1 MTAKGDFFR
10 AAIPDVV
17 AEVNER
23 VPPASTHLVSSIPLG
38 SGDNYGGSK
47 DYWELEGSPR
57 FQMRASA
64 IERLDVVR
72 RFLCRTHAIP
82 TLIEDADRG
91 RLPWGNG
98 PSYVGELVMVELEP
112 VGQEVSGAGS
122 NVAEYEW
129 WIVSLGFGSTAPVRL
144 NNTVFIESV
153 TPTFT
158 PNSAPADLQIY
169 VPDGGVV
176 SRAGLYEGIGT
187 ISVRLE
193 ATARNARFFNVAV
206 LGMTGS
212 INASPL
218 VTAMHGVIAPRR
230 ALFIGGRTAV
240 VMGYGL
246 LPRWDVSFVWSVR
259 MTPWDCPVGLEFAY
273 PNLAVRF
280 GPMDEIGSQRYVVQP
295 FMPYPLADHNMIYGS
310 VG

>member
-1 MTAKGDFFR
+1 MTARGDYFR
-10 AAIPDVV
+10 AALPDVV

-23 VPPASTHLVSSIPLG
+23 IPPGSVPLASSTPLG
-38 SGDNYGGSK
+38 SGSGGGSK
-47 DYWELEGSPR
+47 DYWELEGSPK
-57 FQMRASA
+57 FQMRSAS
-64 IERLDVVR
+64 IQRLDVVR

-112 VGQEVSGAGS
+112 VGQEISRAGS

-129 WIVSLGFGSTAPVRL
+129 WIVSLGFGSTSQVRL
-144 NNTVFIESV
+144 NNTVFIETV

-158 PNSAPADLQIY
+158 PNSAPADLQISWGNY
-169 VPDGGVV
+169 GMI
-176 SRAGLYEGIGT
+176 SRAGVYDGIGT

-193 ATARNARFFNVAV
+193 ATARNARAFDVSV

-212 INASPL
+212 INGGPL
-218 VTAMHGVIAPRR
+218 TTAMHGVIAPRR
-230 ALFIGGRTAV
+230 ALFIGGRTSV

-246 LPRWDVSFVWSVR
+246 LPRWDVTFVWSVR

-273 PNLAVRF
+273 PNLVMVF
-280 GPMDEIGSQRYVVQP
+280 GPFSGPESQRYRIVP
-295 FMPYPLADHNMIYGS
+295 YAPYPLADHNIIYRS
-310 VG
+310 VA